1 MRVWSNYY
9 IAREDHVVATS
20 SDHNSAFRLRMHE
33 WLKMT
38 QKGTPAG
45 VRARAG
51 KKGDY
56 SAKYMC
62 DDTMLILFQYLD
74 VRLRGLWDM
83 DGVCSLNFVRSL
95 CLNIVMVLL
104 VQFLLL

>member
-1 MRVWSNYY
+1 MDLLY
-9 IAREDHVVATS
+9 IAREDRVVATS
-20 SDHNSAFRLRMHE
+20 SDHNSAFRHE

-62 DDTMLILFQYLD
+62 EDTMLILFQYLD
-74 VRLRGLWDM
+74 VRFRRLWGM
-83 DGVCSLNFVRSL
+83 DGVCV
-95 CLNIVMVLL
+95 
-104 VQFLLL
+104 

>member
-1 MRVWSNYY
+1 MDLLY
-9 IAREDHVVATS
+9 IAREDRVVATS
-20 SDHNSAFRLRMHE
+20 SDHNSAFRLGMHE

-62 DDTMLILFQYLD
+62 DDTMLILVQYLD
-74 VRLRGLWDM
+74 VRFRGLWGM
-83 DGVCSLNFVRSL
+83 DGVYV
-95 CLNIVMVLL
+95 
-104 VQFLLL
+104 

>member
-1 MRVWSNYY
+1 MVLLSNCY
-9 IAREDHVVATS
+9 IAREDRVVATS

-45 VRARAG
+45 VRARVG

-62 DDTMLILFQYLD
+62 DDTMLILFLYLD
-74 VRLRGLWDM
+74 VHFRGLWES
-83 DGVCSLNFVRSL
+83 VH
-95 CLNIVMVLL
+95 
-104 VQFLLL
+104 